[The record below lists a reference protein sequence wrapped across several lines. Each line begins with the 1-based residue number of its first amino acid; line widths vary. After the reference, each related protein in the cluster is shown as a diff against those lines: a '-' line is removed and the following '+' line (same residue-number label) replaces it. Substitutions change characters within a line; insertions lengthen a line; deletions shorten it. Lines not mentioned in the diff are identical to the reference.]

1 MQPTASLTTQPYRKF
16 NFAPNV
22 RYWLWVRVKGGKQ
35 KYFLE
40 QVSEPGAKIQCRECN
55 TFAIVRIHVQMFQ
68 AMSVQ
73 I

>member
-1 MQPTASLTTQPYRKF
+1 M
-16 NFAPNV
+16 FAIGCGSES
-22 RYWLWVRVKGGKQ
+22 KGANKRGQ

-55 TFAIVRIHVQMFQ
+55 TFGIVRIHVQMFH

-73 I
+73 K